1 MKFKFNSKYNTISG
15 YVIGTFVICL
25 LIVIV
30 IFKFSIIQVY
40 LNKLLTVTAPIIW
53 GFVLAYLLNPIL
65 RFIEKYVV
73 KITNRKKPHP
83 KLARSISIL
92 ITMSIFFFVIFALI
106 ASIVPEIIS
115 SLENIFANLQSYFDN
130 IQRFIEKKFDNIKD
144 ANPELKNFIYS
155 EMDRIEEFA
164 ISMANSIQPKL
175 ENIFAKDGILANITG
190 SALSLL
196 IGIKDFLIGAIASI
210 YIMFSKETFVAH
222 AKKIVYAFFNR
233 EKSNKIL
240 KIADDANNKFISFL
254 SGKALDSFIIGMI
267 CFTAMTFLNLPYT
280 VLISVIV
287 GVTNMIPFFG
297 PFIGA
302 IPSGLLILLSN
313 PSKTV
318 IFVIMILVLQQID
331 GNIIGP
337 KILGNQLG
345 VNAFWILFSIIIGGG
360 FFGFGGMIL
369 AVPCFAV
376 IYPIFREA
384 VNSRLRKKSLP
395 IDSTAYYSDKE
406 VTKKIIITNKENNK
420 K

>member
-222 AKKIVYAFFNR
+222 AKKVVYAFFNR

-406 VTKKIIITNKENNK
+406 VTKKIIVTNKENNK

>member
-73 KITNRKKPHP
+73 KITNRKNPHP

-222 AKKIVYAFFNR
+222 AKKVVYAFFNR

-345 VNAFWILFSIIIGGG
+345 VN
-360 FFGFGGMIL
+360 
-369 AVPCFAV
+369 
-376 IYPIFREA
+376 
-384 VNSRLRKKSLP
+384 
-395 IDSTAYYSDKE
+395 
-406 VTKKIIITNKENNK
+406 
-420 K
+420 